1 MRYSYFAGN
10 ARLDWR
16 SRRRR
21 AECIGAGAGDWD
33 VDGDGRPW
41 HSTRLPHDACSPGR
55 RGPAELYDPTPGRG
69 RTPAASPVHAGMLR
83 RPCCRMG
90 WYFIVE
96 IGGGINLEPSK
107 FAIRQ
112 QTSSPSLT
120 KLNEIAKVVQPQWTH
135 TGDAES

>member
-41 HSTRLPHDACSPGR
+41 HSTRLPHDVRVVVAPRNYTIRHQDVDGHRQPRQCTLVCYGDLA
-55 RGPAELYDPTPGRG
+55 AEW
-69 RTPAASPVHAGMLR
+69 AGISLLR
-83 RPCCRMG
+83 
-90 WYFIVE
+90 
-96 IGGGINLEPSK
+96 
-107 FAIRQ
+107 
-112 QTSSPSLT
+112 
-120 KLNEIAKVVQPQWTH
+120 
-135 TGDAES
+135 